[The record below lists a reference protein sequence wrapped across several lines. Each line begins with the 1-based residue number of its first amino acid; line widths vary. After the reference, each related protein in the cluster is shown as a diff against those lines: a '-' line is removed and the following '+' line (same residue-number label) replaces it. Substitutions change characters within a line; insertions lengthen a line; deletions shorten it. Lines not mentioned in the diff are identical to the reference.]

1 MEILKKDEKGFS
13 LIELL
18 VVIAIIGVLAAVGLT
33 NYQGFID
40 SAKKDT
46 TEASA
51 EDIHRTLSAYAYKES
66 YEVSACNSVT
76 DDATML
82 TCLQG
87 LYASG
92 GPFENKDNPYNQNNT
107 AISAINVATPHGVF
121 HDPDSA
127 ASNQDCTAS
136 GNSAGVNGQVV
147 IANDTSASGSSYD
160 LSVYYCSEMTVSGSG
175 TGAHWTKTKNTIQW
189 D

>member
-46 TEASA
+46 TKASA
-51 EDIHRTLSAYAYKES
+51 EDIHRTLAAYAYKES
-66 YEVSACNSVT
+66 YEVTACNSVT
-76 DDATML
+76 SDATML

-87 LYASG
+87 LYGAG
-92 GPFENKDNPYNQNNT
+92 GPFENKDNPYNQSNA
-107 AISAINVATPHGVF
+107 AITAINVATPHSIF
-121 HDPDSA
+121 HDPA
-127 ASNQDCTAS
+127 VANSNQVCATT
-136 GNSAGVNGQVV
+136 GNSAGVNGE
-147 IANDTSASGSSYD
+147 IKLANDTSASGSSYD
-160 LSVYYCSEMTVSGSG
+160 LSVYYCSEMTVSGT
-175 TGAHWTKTKNTIQW
+175 TGAHWTKTKNTLQW